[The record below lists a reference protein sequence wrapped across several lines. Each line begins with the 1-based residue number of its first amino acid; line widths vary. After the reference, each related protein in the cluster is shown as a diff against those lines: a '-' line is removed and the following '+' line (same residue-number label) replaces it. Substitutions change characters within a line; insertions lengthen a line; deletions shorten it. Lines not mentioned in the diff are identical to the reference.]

1 LHTALA
7 AEGGGRNPVTSSF
20 ELIAAGAGG
29 EKVRITRKGPTGLG
43 DTIVVRLPTASMD
56 MPLDDASKKFGEYF
70 NSNTNELSMVKSVFN
85 EKHKVEM
92 EIEVLGDLYKFP
104 VEFGP
109 YTSKSDFTIKFP
121 TQFLKDFGEFKILR
135 NTQVRDITNE
145 ALRYQCRNK
154 DSAGQFVDDP
164 KCNVVTNKIDCE
176 KLSCD
181 WTDSPPPATLDQ
193 CVNICS
199 ARDIKRTGSVGNYIY
214 TPNTLPGYKIY
225 SKTTLGNSKTNYAKA
240 GGQKLTGNSISTADL
255 EATEVKI
262 DKDSWMK
269 SGKPSFIRNNFIKCG
284 SAGKIEIKD
293 ENGGDLV
300 SKCSNNT
307 TQCLTEKTDKE
318 CSRYIT
324 LDRSK
329 CSTMICP
336 TNFRADSA
344 KLATDCKGVP
354 CKVDDKGTCCIE
366 NTCVKKSRADW
377 KKLGCDVEDPSGT
390 TVSLLKTLST
400 TAEHTGKCNITC
412 PPGGNKVF
420 VVKDVW
426 KPGPKPTCS
435 TMTCPSNFVSLPS
448 KSTRQCTDAPCSE
461 ANDME
466 CCKAI
471 QCKPLTL
478 DQWKLKGCNVT
489 TPSSNTVN
497 GLGTLST
504 NTETHFANPG
514 CKITC
519 LAPGS
524 NFAVEGVLAISDIKQ
539 RLTKCKVAKP
549 GYYLGDEGFNRWAT
563 EKREWEYK
571 QKWQPK
577 T

>member
-1 LHTALA
+1 MTACADSTTMGATAGACTACTGTTKATCTAAPCATGHHTYVSGTGCSKKLCKCVGWTGVAAGTTNGKWPCSTHDDYACESCKSGFYHSKGKCIRESCDIPATYDTSLHTALA

-70 NSNTNELSMVKSVFN
+70 NSNTNELSMEKSVFN

-366 NTCVKKSRADW
+366 NT
-377 KKLGCDVEDPSGT
+377 
-390 TVSLLKTLST
+390 
-400 TAEHTGKCNITC
+400 
-412 PPGGNKVF
+412 
-420 VVKDVW
+420 
-426 KPGPKPTCS
+426 
-435 TMTCPSNFVSLPS
+435 
-448 KSTRQCTDAPCSE
+448 
-461 ANDME
+461 
-466 CCKAI
+466 
-471 QCKPLTL
+471 
-478 DQWKLKGCNVT
+478 
-489 TPSSNTVN
+489 
-497 GLGTLST
+497 
-504 NTETHFANPG
+504 
-514 CKITC
+514 
-519 LAPGS
+519 
-524 NFAVEGVLAISDIKQ
+524 
-539 RLTKCKVAKP
+539 
-549 GYYLGDEGFNRWAT
+549 
-563 EKREWEYK
+563 
-571 QKWQPK
+571 
-577 T
+577 